1 MGEEVEIAQETG
13 KEQYVREE
21 NQDSP
26 SLERLGEMINI
37 ATEMGTENEPP
48 LGMSVGLRAGNSC
61 LLSSQLYHGPQQRA
75 SLEVINY
82 L

>member
-1 MGEEVEIAQETG
+1 M
-13 KEQYVREE
+13 REE

-26 SLERLGEMINI
+26 SLERLGEMINM
-37 ATEMGTENEPP
+37 ATDMGTENKPP

-61 LLSSQLYHGPQQRA
+61 PLNSQLYQGPQQRA
-75 SLEVINY
+75 SLFTSVINN